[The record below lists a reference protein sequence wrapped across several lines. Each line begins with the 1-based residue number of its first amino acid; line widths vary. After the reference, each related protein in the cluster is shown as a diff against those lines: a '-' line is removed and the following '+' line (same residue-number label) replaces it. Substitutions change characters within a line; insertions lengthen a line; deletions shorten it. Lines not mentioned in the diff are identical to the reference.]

1 MREAADR
8 SKGGTTEM
16 REALRRVSLAMLA
29 AAVICVGCTLS
40 APNLG
45 RTVYI
50 GSFKFGVELWR
61 LCYALYVLVMAGLF
75 VASFL
80 VKGAQASAKGPKRP
94 E

>member
-1 MREAADR
+1 
-8 SKGGTTEM
+8 M

-61 LCYALYVLVMAGLF
+61 LCYALYVLTMCGLF
-75 VASFL
+75 VASFF
-80 VKGAQASAKGPKRP
+80 VKDRRRSTGGTPEQLGGSGPP
-94 E
+94 ANF